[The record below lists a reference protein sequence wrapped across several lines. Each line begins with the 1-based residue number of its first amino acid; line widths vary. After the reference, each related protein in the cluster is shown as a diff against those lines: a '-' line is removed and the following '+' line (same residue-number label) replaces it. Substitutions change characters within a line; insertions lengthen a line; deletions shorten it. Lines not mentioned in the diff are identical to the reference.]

1 MKKNRVQR
9 VLAVLCFV
17 FILFTGCSSAEQKNS
32 TEMSMSP
39 DSAKMEGTA
48 PAAQEKAEQQA
59 DTTAPAKEAPAVA
72 ENRKLIKNVE
82 LRMETT
88 EFDASIGKIEASAGK
103 FGGYVE
109 GSSISG
115 VSVQEDSSS
124 ARSASY
130 TIRIPS
136 NKLDDYLKEA
146 GTIGNIV
153 SKQIMTED
161 VTSQYFDTEAR
172 LKSLKMQEE
181 RLLELLKQTGSLK
194 DVIEIEKELAA
205 VRYEIEGLTTTLKRY
220 DSLVDYSTIRI
231 ELIEVQS
238 LTQNASTLGERIG
251 ATFKKSVTGISNG
264 AQGLLVFVI
273 GNSPVLLL
281 LGAGGVAAVFVV
293 RRIRRNKK

>member
-1 MKKNRVQR
+1 MERNRVQR
-9 VLAVLCFV
+9 ILAVLCFV
-17 FILFTGCSSAEQKNS
+17 AILFAGCSSTEQQKS
-32 TEMSMSP
+32 AEMSMSS

-59 DTTAPAKEAPAVA
+59 DTGEPAKETPSIT

-88 EFDASIGKIEASAGK
+88 KFDASIGKIEASAGK

-115 VSVQEDSSS
+115 VSVQENSSS
-124 ARSASY
+124 TRSASY
-130 TIRIPS
+130 TIRIPA
-136 NKLDDYLKEA
+136 NRLDDYLKEA
-146 GTIGNIV
+146 GAIGNII

-194 DVIEIEKELAA
+194 DVLEIEKELAA
-205 VRYEIEGLTTTLKRY
+205 VRYEIEGLTTTLKKY

-231 ELIEVQS
+231 ELAEVQS
-238 LTQNASTLGERIG
+238 LTQNASTLGERIE

-264 AQGLLVFVI
+264 AQGLLVFLI

-281 LGAGGVAAVFVV
+281 LGAGGAAVFFAV
-293 RRIRRNKK
+293 RRVRRNKP

>member
-1 MKKNRVQR
+1 MKRHSVQR
-9 VLAVLCFV
+9 ILAMLCFV
-17 FILFTGCSSAEQKNS
+17 AILFTGCSSAEQKNS
-32 TEMSMSP
+32 AEMSMSS
-39 DSAKMEGTA
+39 DSAKMEGAA
-48 PAAQEKAEQQA
+48 PAAQEKTDQPA
-59 DTTAPAKEAPAVA
+59 DMTAPAKETPSVV

-82 LRMETT
+82 VRMETT
-88 EFDASIGKIEASAGK
+88 EFDASIGKVEASVGK

-109 GSSISG
+109 GSSVSG
-115 VSVQEDSSS
+115 VSVQENSSS
-124 ARSASY
+124 TRSASY
-130 TIRIPS
+130 TIRIPA

-146 GTIGNIV
+146 GTIGNIT

-231 ELIEVQS
+231 ELTEVQS

-251 ATFKKSVTGISNG
+251 VAFKKSVTSISNG

-281 LGAGGVAAVFVV
+281 LGAGGAVVFFAV

>member
-1 MKKNRVQR
+1 MKRNRVQR
-9 VLAVLCFV
+9 ILAVLCFV
-17 FILFTGCSSAEQKNS
+17 AILFTGCSSAEQQNNA
-32 TEMSMSP
+32 EMSMSS
-39 DSAKMEGTA
+39 DSAKMEGAA
-48 PAAQEKAEQQA
+48 PATQEKTEQQT
-59 DTTAPAKEAPAVA
+59 DTTAPAKETPPVA

-82 LRMETT
+82 IHMETT
-88 EFDASIGKIEASAGK
+88 KFDASISKIEASTGK

-109 GSSISG
+109 GSSVSG
-115 VSVQEDSSS
+115 VSAQEASG
-124 ARSASY
+124 ATRSASY
-130 TIRIPS
+130 TIRIPA
-136 NKLDDYLKEA
+136 NRLDDYLKEA
-146 GTIGNIV
+146 GTIGNII

-194 DVIEIEKELAA
+194 DVLEIEKELAA
-205 VRYEIEGLTTTLKRY
+205 VRYEIEGLTTTLKKY

-251 ATFKKSVTGISNG
+251 AAFKKSVTSISNG
-264 AQGLLVFVI
+264 AQGLLVFLI

-281 LGAGGVAAVFVV
+281 LGAGGAAAFFAV